1 MARKKKVQVETPPPT
16 APKRWKAVLAKHW
29 QSHGGKWAAPQ
40 HYNCTYMAMFPP
52 ELPHYFI
59 KRFTKLGDTVL
70 DPFSGRGTTA
80 VEASAQGR
88 IGIGNDLNPLA
99 VALSRGK
106 ISNPKLEP
114 VLARLKELEAGFN
127 AKQWKINK
135 EPDKIKMIYHPST
148 LSQLCYLKGN
158 LDWSKQ
164 GVDAF
169 LVSVLMGAMHGSSSG
184 FLSVS
189 MPNTFSMGWNYVK
202 KYIKEK
208 KLECPDRD
216 VFEVL
221 EKRVKRY
228 LKKGYL
234 AGSGEVIE
242 GDVRDLDSKVE
253 HNSVQLLFTS
263 PPYLKVI
270 KYGLYNWIRLWFL
283 TESGSHEEVD
293 AKLDDT
299 HALNEYLEFMKD
311 TLTATL
317 PLLDRKRGLSCWAI
331 GDVKGLNLAW
341 AVWYHAGSKIEV
353 KADDG
358 VVLKYKLIAIV
369 EDKIPP
375 NQKVTKM
382 WKSEYFIIGP
392 KDDESSKPI
401 SKFDSFEAAL
411 EAHSAIKEVK
421 SILELLNEK
430 IPKNLDGKKAI
441 LHLKSLNKQW
451 KQTEWPGFY
460 FEISAQDHCSKSYED
475 YSVKKYNNT
484 NFDGF
489 IPNFIFD
496 FKAHSMLNQ
505 HGKKNRESM
514 LNDTQAIQD
523 AVADHP
529 LIFIV
534 SRGVAEYDLDGSFKQ
549 WHDELKGVPSD
560 YVVEGKKTKRG
571 SRTRKTSFTRQEL
584 VGIPIFSDADL
595 RGAINDGWMKEI
607 SQGKNSNGEPRP
619 TKYALIHDQI
629 PEERIIRH
637 GDKTEFGIKKI
648 VLDKRGK
655 ATSVDRILIIAPES
669 SSPKTFMKPEELD
682 WKPFHTPKNT
692 TLDDFTS

>member
-1 MARKKKVQVETPPPT
+1 MAKKKVQIETPPST
-16 APKRWKAVLAKHW
+16 ARNKWRNVFAEHW

-106 ISNPKLEP
+106 ISNPHLEP
-114 VLARLKELEAGFN
+114 VLERLEELQQ
-127 AKQWKINK
+127 KYDSKKWKIDK
-135 EPDKIKMIYHPST
+135 EPDKIKMIYHPNT
-148 LSQLCYLKGN
+148 LAQLCYLKAN

-164 GVDAF
+164 GPDAF
-169 LVSVLMGAMHGSSSG
+169 IVSVLMGAMHGQSSG

-208 KLECPDRD
+208 NLECPDRD

-234 AGSGEVIE
+234 VGSGTVIE
-242 GDVRDLDSKVE
+242 GDVRDLDSKIE
-253 HNSVQLLFTS
+253 HDSVQLLFTS

-341 AVWYHAGSKIEV
+341 AVWHHVGSSIEV
-353 KADDG
+353 EADDG
-358 VVLKYKLIAIV
+358 TVLRYKLIAIV
-369 EDKIPP
+369 EDKIPD
-375 NQKVTKM
+375 NQKVSKI
-382 WKSEYFIIGP
+382 WKTLAYHVEYIDENDKVVESIGKWKNE
-392 KDDESSKPI
+392 KDAKNAMKDAEDK
-401 SKFDSFEAAL
+401 DG
-411 EAHSAIKEVK
+411 
-421 SILELLNEK
+421 LELKIRVEK
-430 IPKNLDGKKAI
+430 END
-441 LHLKSLNKQW
+441 KS
-451 KQTEWPGFY
+451 
-460 FEISAQDHCSKSYED
+460 
-475 YSVKKYNNT
+475 
-484 NFDGF
+484 
-489 IPNFIFD
+489 
-496 FKAHSMLNQ
+496 
-505 HGKKNRESM
+505 
-514 LNDTQAIQD
+514 
-523 AVADHP
+523 
-529 LIFIV
+529 
-534 SRGVAEYDLDGSFKQ
+534 
-549 WHDELKGVPSD
+549 
-560 YVVEGKKTKRG
+560 
-571 SRTRKTSFTRQEL
+571 
-584 VGIPIFSDADL
+584 
-595 RGAINDGWMKEI
+595 
-607 SQGKNSNGEPRP
+607 
-619 TKYALIHDQI
+619 
-629 PEERIIRH
+629 
-637 GDKTEFGIKKI
+637 
-648 VLDKRGK
+648 GK
-655 ATSVDRILIIAPES
+655 ATPIDRILIIAPES
-669 SSPKTFMKPEELD
+669 SSPKTFKKPEELD
-682 WKPFHTPKNT
+682 WNPFHTPKSK
-692 TLDDFTS
+692 TLADYSS

>member
-1 MARKKKVQVETPPPT
+1 MARKKKVQVETPPST
-16 APKRWKAVLAKHW
+16 APKRWKAILAKHW

-106 ISNPKLEP
+106 ISNPRLEP
-114 VLARLKELEAGFN
+114 VLARLKELEAGYE
-127 AKQWKINK
+127 AKKWKISK
-135 EPDKIKMIYHPST
+135 EPDKIKMIYHPNT
-148 LSQLCYLKGN
+148 LSQLCYLKAN

-164 GVDAF
+164 CVDAF
-169 LVSVLMGAMHGSSSG
+169 LVSVLMGAMHGQSSG

-208 KLECPDRD
+208 NLECPDRD

-234 AGSGEVIE
+234 VGSGKVIE
-242 GDVRDLDSKVE
+242 GDVRDLDAKVE
-253 HNSVQLLFTS
+253 HDSVQLLFTS

-341 AVWYHAGSKIEV
+341 AVWHHAGSKIEV

-358 VVLKYKLIAIV
+358 TVLKYKLIAIV
-369 EDKIPP
+369 EDKIPD
-375 NQKVTKM
+375 NQKVSKI
-382 WKSEYFIIGP
+382 WKTLAHHVEYVNET
-392 KDDESSKPI
+392 DEVVESVGQWETEKEA
-401 SKFDSFEAAL
+401 KAAL
-411 EAHSAIKEVK
+411 
-421 SILELLNEK
+421 
-430 IPKNLDGKKAI
+430 KKAEEKEG
-441 LHLKSLNKQW
+441 LTLKIRVEKTN
-451 KQTEWPGFY
+451 
-460 FEISAQDHCSKSYED
+460 DKS
-475 YSVKKYNNT
+475 
-484 NFDGF
+484 
-489 IPNFIFD
+489 
-496 FKAHSMLNQ
+496 
-505 HGKKNRESM
+505 
-514 LNDTQAIQD
+514 
-523 AVADHP
+523 
-529 LIFIV
+529 
-534 SRGVAEYDLDGSFKQ
+534 
-549 WHDELKGVPSD
+549 
-560 YVVEGKKTKRG
+560 
-571 SRTRKTSFTRQEL
+571 
-584 VGIPIFSDADL
+584 
-595 RGAINDGWMKEI
+595 
-607 SQGKNSNGEPRP
+607 
-619 TKYALIHDQI
+619 
-629 PEERIIRH
+629 
-637 GDKTEFGIKKI
+637 
-648 VLDKRGK
+648 GK
-655 ATSVDRILIIAPES
+655 ATPTDRILIIAPES
-669 SSPKTFMKPEELD
+669 SKPKAFMKPQDLD
-682 WKPFHTPKNT
+682 WKPFHTTKSV
-692 TLDDFTS
+692 TLDDFTP